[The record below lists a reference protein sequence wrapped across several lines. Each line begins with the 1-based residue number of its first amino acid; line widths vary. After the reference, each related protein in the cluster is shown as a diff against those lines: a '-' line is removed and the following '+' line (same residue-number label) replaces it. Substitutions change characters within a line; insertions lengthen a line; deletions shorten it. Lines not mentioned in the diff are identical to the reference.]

1 VPAPVA
7 TPERVFS
14 GMRPTGQLHV
24 GHLLGALGNWVALQE
39 DYDCIYSVVDLHAL
53 TTGYEDPGEI
63 RRSSR
68 EMVADWIAVG
78 VDPERSIVFRQSEVH
93 EHSEL
98 ATLLGM
104 VTPLSWLERVP
115 TYKGQIAELGE
126 AIDTFG
132 FLGYPLL
139 QTADIILYRATRV
152 PVGQDQLPHLELARE
167 VVRRMNHLYGDLF
180 PEPQALLADF
190 PLVLGVDN
198 RKMSKSYGNA
208 VMLASNDD
216 EIDRLVGSMIT
227 DPQRV
232 RRSDPGRP
240 EVCTVFAWHRAFGAS
255 TAEIDEIHRGC
266 TTAELGCVDDKRALA
281 ARVRATIGPIR
292 ERREALMADP
302 SAIDDILADGA
313 ARAQAIAA
321 PILAEVKEAMGLT
334 G

>member
-1 VPAPVA
+1 MPAVA
-7 TPERVFS
+7 TRERVFS

-39 DYDCIYSVVDLHAL
+39 DYDCFYSVVDLHAL
-53 TTGYEDPGEI
+53 TTGYEDPGAI
-63 RRSSR
+63 RRNSR
-68 EMVADWIAVG
+68 EMVADWLAVG

-93 EHSEL
+93 EHAEL
-98 ATLLGM
+98 AMLLGM

-167 VVRRMNHLYGDLF
+167 VVRRVNHLYGDLF
-180 PEPQALLADF
+180 PEPQALLTEF

-198 RKMSKSYGNA
+198 RNMSKSYGNA
-208 VMLASNDD
+208 VTLASTDG
-216 EIDRLVGSMIT
+216 EIDKLVLSMIT

-240 EVCTVFAWHRAFGAS
+240 EVCTVFAWHKAFGAPQDQ
-255 TAEIDEIHRGC
+255 IDAIYEGC
-266 TTAELGCVDDKRALA
+266 TTAVLGCVDDKRALA
-281 ARVRATIGPIR
+281 ERVKARIGPIR

-302 SAIDDILADGA
+302 TAIDDILADGA
-313 ARAQAIAA
+313 ARARAIAA
-321 PILAEVKEAMGLT
+321 PILDELKEAMGLS